1 MSVAGKVALVVHQ
14 MYYFLL
20 KIQLK
25 MQSLVTLLISRM
37 VIEEKKDKSIFQG
50 GVVVLVLKAEQECC
64 LRRAVWI

>member
-1 MSVAGKVALVVHQ
+1 

-25 MQSLVTLLISRM
+25 MQSLVKLLISRM